1 MQRSA
6 QPDIEDEGVS
16 VTWAEPGA
24 LVHHGAAH
32 LQLPHAVYS
41 GGRRGDCVHGTP
53 PAGASVESTVVDGL
67 MINVN
72 SDQQIMDTVERIQFN
87 EIAEEQGASQTEERT
102 VLLWAGFSCAS
113 VSSPQLA

>member
-24 LVHHGAAH
+24 LVHYGAAH

-67 MINVN
+67 MRNVN
-72 SDQQIMDTVERIQFN
+72 SNQQIMDTVERIQFN
-87 EIAEEQGASQTEERT
+87 EIAEDRVAVG
-102 VLLWAGFSCAS
+102 
-113 VSSPQLA
+113 